1 MTVVVPEQTPAG
13 EAHLEPFLVELV
25 HESLN
30 SYAYSNAAFLCE
42 RLHAAAPTEVSRDFA
57 RVPPVPTIDHR
68 SDGVTRRRPI
78 PRASPHSRRR
88 PSHRPPASATHPT
101 HAGQRAPA
109 GDVLLPRRPG
119 QPRVPHPQGSH
130 LPSVPLPLRALLRQ
144 APKASR
150 SRSRALPVPAPRGRP
165 TARHGLLRRGAPRRE
180 RRHLGRP
187 QRRAR
192 LVPPRPRVQ
201 RDGTR

>member
-57 RVPPVPTIDHR
+57 RVPPVPTIDHQ

-78 PRASPHSRRR
+78 PRPLTHPTPTLS
-88 PSHRPPASATHPT
+88 PPARVPTTHPT

-165 TARHGLLRRGAPRRE
+165 TARHGILRRRAPRRE

-201 RDGTR
+201 RNGTR